1 MVLLSL
7 RAISILK
14 KALQGRAE
22 FPKDRKA
29 RAKFLGLRILSFQTL
44 RRRKL
49 GSGTGKGSSQFN
61 LQNIGKK
68 KHVGHVQDTETF
80 P

>member
-29 RAKFLGLRILSFQTL
+29 RAKFLGLRILFPDS
-44 RRRKL
+44 
-49 GSGTGKGSSQFN
+49 
-61 LQNIGKK
+61 KK
-68 KHVGHVQDTETF
+68 EKIR
-80 P
+80 